1 MNAKATTKR
10 KPAAKKKPAAKRAA
24 PKAKKPKTA
33 RETLDKAS
41 DEIVDAMKDIV
52 HAQLGVYGEIYD
64 ELNSRMDKVR
74 SDAPK
79 HWKNLVKRG
88 EQVQKDLEKARK
100 DLRKNL
106 EKTRADLKKNL
117 EKAQKDLRKKVDKI
131 RTA

>member
-79 HWKNLVKRG
+79 QWKSLVKRG